1 MVVFA
6 IQKVKPSYCYTSTQH
21 RLIHPT
27 LQVTV
32 KKILTV
38 TAATKRRVGVSE
50 VWVHPF
56 IFSNFHE
63 KHLVNKLFSIIL
75 FSLCLSIIL
84 TWQKYLPGTTYIFNH
99 IDLLSPGFVPFT
111 PFFTDDQCS
120 RIDPTSSPTLC
131 TLCLFFCYWLL
142 FFCGLAG
149 NVCITEAIS
158 GHPGLTP
165 EQQKHGICYL
175 FYLFGWLFKAHLL
188 FKLIWF
194 WFEGETSFLLQKPHL

>member
-84 TWQKYLPGTTYIFNH
+84 TWQKYLPGTTYLQPYWPSVARLCPFHTLLH
-99 IDLLSPGFVPFT
+99 IWPMFKDRSDLLPHTVYTVPFLLLLT
-111 PFFTDDQCS
+111 PF
-120 RIDPTSSPTLC
+120 
-131 TLCLFFCYWLL
+131 LL
-142 FFCGLAG
+142 WSCWK
-149 NVCITEAIS
+149 CMYYR
-158 GHPGLTP
+158 GH
-165 EQQKHGICYL
+165 
-175 FYLFGWLFKAHLL
+175 
-188 FKLIWF
+188 
-194 WFEGETSFLLQKPHL
+194 